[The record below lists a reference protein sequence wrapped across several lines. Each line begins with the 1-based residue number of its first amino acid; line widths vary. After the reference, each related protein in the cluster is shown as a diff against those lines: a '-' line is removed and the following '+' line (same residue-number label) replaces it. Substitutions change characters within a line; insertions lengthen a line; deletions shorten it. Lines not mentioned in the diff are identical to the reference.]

1 MTTATICTIGDEI
14 LIGQILDTN
23 SRAIATALGE
33 SGVKVL
39 SMVSIADDSESII
52 STMEDSLRKSDI
64 VVVTGGLG
72 PTADD
77 ITKPALARLSLSKG
91 FVENLEQK
99 EIIKDILHSRGLDAL
114 ERNLSQAMV
123 PDTCQVIPNRKGT
136 APIMVFPFE
145 KDSCFG
151 HKCVLYSLPGVP
163 YEALGALDDIVK
175 DLKSRFALDSIIH
188 KTIMTYGIAES
199 SLAELIRPWEEA
211 LPKEMHLAYLPNPIT
226 GVRLRLSAYGGVSE
240 AEIESQ
246 IESLRPI
253 LGEYLYADSDSSLQ
267 EAIGKLLR
275 GTGMTLSAAESC
287 TGGMISHLLTTV
299 SGSSEYYLGSVTSYA
314 EAIKEKVLGVEEGI
328 IEENG
333 IVSSAVA
340 AAMAEGARAL
350 TGSTFAVSTTGWA
363 DAYGDSRE
371 PAGTLWVGVSGPS
384 GTITRRFNYHSGRVI
399 NIERFAASALNEL
412 RKYILNN
419 RGK

>member
-145 KDSCFG
+145 KDSRFG

-199 SLAELIRPWEEA
+199 LLAELIRPWEEA
-211 LPKEMHLAYLPNPIT
+211 LPEELHLAYLPNPIT

-275 GTGMTLSAAESC
+275 GSGMTLSAAESC

-328 IEENG
+328 IAENG

-340 AAMAEGARAL
+340 AAMAEGARSL

-371 PAGTLWVGVSGPS
+371 PAGTVWVGVSGPS
-384 GTITRRFNYHSGRVI
+384 GTITKRFNYHSGRVI

-412 RKYILNN
+412 RKYILNY
-419 RGK
+419 RSK